1 MMKKRCISSA
11 LAVLAMAAAL
21 HNPAH
26 AQDVRLNYDRLA
38 FIEEPMVLYTEK
50 LTIEFSG
57 LLDAPVVYQRNL
69 NTGVD
74 DVRPGFVGTF
84 QVNAQTQLAN
94 RWQVGVAYFGQYA
107 TDAFGNF
114 NMQDGYS
121 DNVAAFVGTSF
132 GTFLGGNVNGQVRE
146 LTRRRRGVGNGF
158 LAFDN
163 SLGRLDRWG
172 GAYTGRFGPS
182 VVGLAVDENADF
194 EAGVFFQRPLGKR
207 DLRFAGRL
215 GTGRF
220 TSADGTAN
228 FDSKHISGTA
238 EMVYGSSLF
247 DIGAG
252 YERLEADMALVNLDR
267 WYLSAGANTQIGAL
281 QLSGEG
287 HYGQLGGN
295 DEISGALGASYAFA
309 RGLSLNLGVNYE
321 NSDTNVNAIQ
331 IVDTNQLTGLASLRF
346 AY

>member
-1 MMKKRCISSA
+1 MSKRYISA
-11 LAVLAMAAAL
+11 GLAAL
-21 HNPAH
+21 TIVASLANPAY

-38 FIEEPMVLYTEK
+38 FIEEPIVLYTEK
-50 LTIEFSG
+50 LTIELTG

-69 NTGVD
+69 DTGID

-84 QVNAQTQLAN
+84 QASAQTQLAN
-94 RWQVGVAYFGQYA
+94 RWQIGAAYFGQYA

-132 GTFLGGNVNGQVRE
+132 GTVLGGNVNGQVRE

-163 SLGRLDRWG
+163 SLGQLDRWG
-172 GAYTGRFGPS
+172 GAYIGRFGPS
-182 VVGLAVDENADF
+182 VVGLSVDENADF
-194 EAGVFFQRPLGKR
+194 EAGIFFQRPLGKR
-207 DLRFAGRL
+207 DFRFAGRL

-220 TSADGTAN
+220 TSADGTTN

-252 YERLEADMALVNLDR
+252 YERLEADTVMANLDR

-287 HYGQLGGN
+287 HYGQLAGN
-295 DEISGALGASYAFA
+295 DEISGALGASYTFA

-321 NSDTNVNAIQ
+321 NSDTNINAIE
-331 IVDTNQLTGLASLRF
+331 IVDTNQLTGLASVRF